1 MSRIYKVEI
10 VSGILHLK
18 CMWIKFVKQLKQQR
32 IMIPL
37 INVQLLV
44 IVLSELMVIV
54 KLEKDVSSGLLAV
67 VILYKNYVNLMQKE
81 SYVNGI
87 LMMQL
92 INSVLIN
99 SVLINHVQQHNFQ
112 ILLMRIFSNI

>member
-1 MSRIYKVEI
+1 
-10 VSGILHLK
+10 
-18 CMWIKFVKQLKQQR
+18 
-32 IMIPL
+32 MIPL

-44 IVLSELMVIV
+44 IVLSELIVIV
-54 KLEKDVSSGLLAV
+54 KLEKDVSPGLLAV

-99 SVLINHVQQHNFQ
+99 HVQQHNFQ
-112 ILLMRIFSNI
+112 ILLMRIVSNI